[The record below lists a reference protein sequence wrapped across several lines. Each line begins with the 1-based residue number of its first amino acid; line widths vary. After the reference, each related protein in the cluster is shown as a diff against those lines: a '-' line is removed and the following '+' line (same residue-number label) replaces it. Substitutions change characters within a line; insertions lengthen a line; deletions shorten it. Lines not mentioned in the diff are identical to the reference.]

1 MGFNNLKDGIL
12 NILGDNVENLTEQI
26 SSVLPTEQVENL
38 TEQISSALPT
48 EQVENLVDNFSGDIT
63 DVISSFFDK

>member
-12 NILGDNVENLTEQI
+12 NILGDNVENLLG
-26 SSVLPTEQVENL
+26 VNVENL